1 MVAWEGGSAQER
13 GYWYTQ
19 LPYTSTGT
27 VPLLRR
33 VDNVEHRTESIE
45 ADMKA
50 KTDRIEEKLRVLG
63 QALEEMN
70 KKMEKITNSGNS
82 L

>member
-1 MVAWEGGSAQER
+1 MLEESCSED
-13 GYWYTQ
+13 
-19 LPYTSTGT
+19 T
-27 VPLLRR
+27 VPLLQR
-33 VDNVEHRTESIE
+33 VDRVEHRKESIE

-50 KTDRIEEKLRVLG
+50 KTDRIEEKLRVQG

-70 KKMEKITNSGNS
+70 KKVEKMANSGNS

>member
-1 MVAWEGGSAQER
+1 M
-13 GYWYTQ
+13 
-19 LPYTSTGT
+19 
-27 VPLLRR
+27 
-33 VDNVEHRTESIE
+33 EHRTESIE